1 MNTYKGMQY
10 FTPILHRMPGRLVLH
25 ASSPA
30 SSTHASKRKSPL
42 VRRRHRVYNLSCMKG
57 ILLVCLSL
65 LMLAEPLAAQ
75 SAVTTP
81 GLAFGP
87 TLALDTESDALGLD
101 SEDWFKKKK
110 KKRKHHKR
118 NTFAIGAVSGGPLGF
133 GGRTVFRIGIFGIAG
148 DFAYNRIRNDYGLKV
163 DALAMKVDARLY
175 SNKLIGKILRTYT
188 FAGMT
193 SQRGRFDGAVGQS
206 VYSMDAGFG
215 AGIKLWK
222 LEVAAEAGVLIPVRQ
237 LEAYRPGF
245 GAFVNASV
253 LVWLF

>member
-1 MNTYKGMQY
+1 MGAYNRMQY
-10 FTPILHRMPGRLVLH
+10 FASILRGMPACRVLRITLRG
-25 ASSPA
+25 ASHLPSERILPPA
-30 SSTHASKRKSPL
+30 RT
-42 VRRRHRVYNLSCMKG
+42 RHRVHNLSCMKG

-65 LMLAEPLAAQ
+65 VMLAEPLAAQ
-75 SAVTTP
+75 STAMP
-81 GLAFGP
+81 SLAFGP
-87 TLALDTESDALGLD
+87 TLALDTESDELGLD
-101 SEDWFKKKK
+101 SEDWFKKKKK

-133 GGRTVFRIGIFGIAG
+133 GGRTVLRVGMFGIAG

-175 SNKLIGKILRTYT
+175 SNKLIGKLLRTYT

-193 SQRGRFDGAVGQS
+193 SQRGRFDGTVGQS

-237 LEAYRPGF
+237 VEAYRPGF